1 MEKLRRKMERLE
13 EFLKEKDERI
23 RERLNFR

>member
-23 RERLNFR
+23 RERLNFG